1 MKPHILPK
9 WCVMKKFQVRN
20 FPDDAYFALEQLA
33 NENQRS
39 VEGEA
44 RYALLKWIAPP
55 EQVYSGEELYRQEVS
70 GRLNTV
76 LRKTNQFRNYKPLVP
91 SNVAVVSTPR
101 LLAVFRHF

>member
-76 LRKTNQFRNYKPLVP
+76 FCGKPTNSVTTN
-91 SNVAVVSTPR
+91 
-101 LLAVFRHF
+101 LLCRPMWP

>member
-1 MKPHILPK
+1 MRPYTLPK

-55 EQVYSGEELYRQEVS
+55 EQVYSGEEFWRRTIPAGSVWPPQYSSAE
-70 GRLNTV
+70 
-76 LRKTNQFRNYKPLVP
+76 NQPIP
-91 SNVAVVSTPR
+91 
-101 LLAVFRHF
+101 

>member
-1 MKPHILPK
+1 MRAHILPK

-44 RYALLKWIAPP
+44 RYAALLQIVGGDKLIIP
-55 EQVYSGEELYRQEVS
+55 
-70 GRLNTV
+70 
-76 LRKTNQFRNYKPLVP
+76 FC
-91 SNVAVVSTPR
+91 
-101 LLAVFRHF
+101 

>member
-91 SNVAVVSTPR
+91 SNVAVE
-101 LLAVFRHF
+101 LGIE